1 MIKQNNN
8 RTQGSQYDKI
18 IRENL
23 EVTLPMIVHDVL
35 NLDVLVSEELPD
47 DVQHTKERKPDSLK
61 KITDTDGN
69 TYVLQVEF
77 QLEDEKEM
85 VYRMAEYN
93 IMLMRK
99 YRLPIKQYVI
109 FLKEK
114 KPGMPTFL
122 DTPNHKYNY
131 NLILITEIDYKLF
144 TKSSNIEVKMLGILA
159 NFGKQ
164 NNQEVINYILKELKP
179 LIKGDFATSRYFN
192 QLRILS
198 QLRTGIKLEF
208 ENTMQSISTFFKE
221 EDDFFCCKVERET
234 KEKMSHAFV
243 KNLIVKLGFTDKQ
256 AADFV
261 EVDVDFVKKVRAE
274 MGNK

>member
-1 MIKQNNN
+1 MLKQNNN
-8 RTQGSQYDKI
+8 RRQGSQYDKI

-23 EVTLPMIVHDVL
+23 EITLPMIVRDVL

-47 DVQHTKERKPDSLK
+47 DIQHTKERKPDSLK

-131 NLILITEIDYKLF
+131 NLILITETYYKLF
-144 TKSSNIEVKMLGILA
+144 IKSDDIEVKMLGILA

-164 NNQEVINYILKELKP
+164 NNQEAIDCIIKELKF
-179 LIKGDFATSRYFN
+179 LIKGDFATSRYYK
-192 QLRILS
+192 QLRILAK
-198 QLRTGIKLEF
+198 LRRSIKLEI
-208 ENTMQSISTFFKE
+208 EEAMQSVSTFFKE
-221 EDDFFCCKVERET
+221 EDDFLYQKAEKV
-234 KEKMSHAFV
+234 KNQAFV
-243 KNLIVKLGFTDKQ
+243 KNLIVKLGFTDEQ

-261 EVDVDFVKKVRAE
+261 EVDIDFVKNVRAE
-274 MGNK
+274 LNNQLKLP

>member
-1 MIKQNNN
+1 MQKQNNN
-8 RTQGSQYDKI
+8 RKQGSQYDKI

-23 EVTLPMIVHDVL
+23 EVTLPVIVRDVL

-47 DVQHTKERKPDSLK
+47 DIQHTKERKPDSLK

-99 YRLPIKQYVI
+99 YQLPIKQYVI

-114 KPGMPTFL
+114 KPGMSTFL
-122 DTPNHKYNY
+122 DTPNHKYHY
-131 NLILITEIDYKLF
+131 NLILITDIDYKLF
-144 TKSSNIEVKMLGILA
+144 IKSDTIEVKILGILA

-164 NNQEVINYILKELKP
+164 NNQYAINYIIKELKS
-179 LIKGDFATSRYFN
+179 LIKGDFARSRYFN
-192 QLRILS
+192 QLRILA
-198 QLRTGIKLEF
+198 QLRKSIKLEF

-221 EDDFFCCKVERET
+221 EDDFFYQRGKKET
-234 KEKMSHAFV
+234 KEKMSHAVIKNLIIKLGLTDEQAADIIEVDVNFV
-243 KNLIVKLGFTDKQ
+243 KNI
-256 AADFV
+256 
-261 EVDVDFVKKVRAE
+261 RAE
-274 MGNK
+274 LNNK

>member
-1 MIKQNNN
+1 MLKQNNN
-8 RTQGSQYDKI
+8 RRQGSQYDKI

-23 EVTLPMIVHDVL
+23 EITLPMIVRDVL

-47 DVQHTKERKPDSLK
+47 DIQHTKERKPDSLK

-69 TYVLQVEF
+69 TYVFQVEF

-131 NLILITEIDYKLF
+131 NLILITETDYKLF
-144 TKSSNIEVKMLGILA
+144 IKSDDIEVKMLGILA

-164 NNQEVINYILKELKP
+164 NNQEVIHCIIKELKF
-179 LIKGDFATSRYFN
+179 LTKGNFATSRYYK
-192 QLRILS
+192 QLRILAK
-198 QLRTGIKLEF
+198 LRRSIKLEI
-208 ENTMQSISTFFKE
+208 EEAMQSVSTFFKE
-221 EDDFFCCKVERET
+221 EEDFLYQKGEKVR
-234 KEKMSHAFV
+234 SHEVA
-243 KNLIVKLGFTDKQ
+243 KSLILELDLPDEQTARIAK
-256 AADFV
+256 
-261 EVDVDFVKKVRAE
+261 VDVSFVKKLRSE
-274 MGNK
+274 LNNK

>member
-1 MIKQNNN
+1 
-8 RTQGSQYDKI
+8 
-18 IRENL
+18 
-23 EVTLPMIVHDVL
+23 MIVRDVL

-47 DVQHTKERKPDSLK
+47 DIQHTKERKPDSLK

-131 NLILITEIDYKLF
+131 NLILITETDYKLF
-144 TKSSNIEVKMLGILA
+144 IKSYDIEVKMLGILA

-164 NNQEVINYILKELKP
+164 NNQEAIDCIIKELKF
-179 LIKGDFATSRYFN
+179 LIKGDFATSRYYK
-192 QLRILS
+192 QLRILAK
-198 QLRTGIKLEF
+198 LRRSIKLEI
-208 ENTMQSISTFFKE
+208 EEAMQSVSTFFKE
-221 EDDFFCCKVERET
+221 EDDFLYQKAEKV
-234 KEKMSHAFV
+234 KNQAFV
-243 KNLIVKLGFTDKQ
+243 KNLIVKLGFTDEQ

-261 EVDVDFVKKVRAE
+261 EVDIDFVKKVRAE
-274 MGNK
+274 LNNQLKLP